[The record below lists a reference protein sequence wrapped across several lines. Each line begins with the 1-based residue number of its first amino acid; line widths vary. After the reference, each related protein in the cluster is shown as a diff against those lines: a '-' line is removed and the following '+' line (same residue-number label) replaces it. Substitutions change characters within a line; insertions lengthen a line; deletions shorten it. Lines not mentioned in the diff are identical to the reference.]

1 MNKYIIKAGKLALAV
16 TVVGLA
22 ACSDKFL
29 EEKKLYGK
37 YSDATVYNN
46 YETAQ
51 NRIDN
56 FYYQLLPG
64 QKEGDGMYAD
74 IVSTGSN
81 DDDACSTEEY
91 AGVSAWEDNTTI
103 LDYQILN
110 EKKWD
115 HLYVEFKE
123 NSPYGQI
130 RNINDAI
137 DGLQNHSTLS
147 DNEKNELLGQAYFF
161 RAWRYFTMV
170 RWHGGVPIIKEVQ
183 NALYSKSMDGSLIV
197 HRSTTKECI
206 DFICEDLDKAA
217 ELLPAQWG
225 RIASNWGR
233 VTKGT
238 ALALKGR
245 VLLLWASPLF
255 NRSDEPARWEAAYQ
269 ANETAR
275 KVLEESGYGLAYE
288 NNPGAATES
297 AANWGKMFL
306 NVQGSDGNV
315 NEAVFV
321 TLYNNL
327 SKQSDN
333 SEKNNGWEHGIRPKT
348 ASGGGGKSATAEIVD
363 LFPMADG
370 KRPGASTT
378 YNYDKKAFFANRDPR
393 FYRTFAFPGVKWTFD
408 GNPKDLLTAQL
419 NDLVY
424 PNITLKD
431 GYPYNGADYV
441 LWSYAWYKDATK
453 QDSETSSGWYAD
465 ALADSRRSVYVRKRS
480 DDSQLNAG
488 SPMYIYVDNNGK
500 CSFSQSGAPYMEMR
514 FAEVL
519 LNLAECAAATN
530 RGQEALDLL
539 KRIRSRVYD
548 PTTVDADY
556 GLVNGSRA
564 ENIEQVLY
572 ERQIELAYEGKRF
585 EDMRRWLLFDGGVGQ
600 AALSPTWEVKG
611 YGGDTWTFLGYKDA
625 DRPNKYGKNH
635 IIEMYAKE
643 LAAKDEDNGSD
654 PILAA
659 GINRPSPLDLS
670 KRADG
675 EQALIDFYTN
685 NLERKDRLEDNNT
698 DKVPTF
704 QPFYYFLGLCYSAM
718 YNDAA
723 LIQTIGWEDYS
734 HGGDGRYDPLETDPA
749 KLVID
754 TQYGK

>member
-1 MNKYIIKAGKLALAV
+1 MNKYIIKAGKLALVV

-91 AGVSAWEDNTTI
+91 AGVSAWEDNTNI

-147 DNEKNELLGQAYFF
+147 ENEKNELLGQAYFF

-170 RWHGGVPIIKEVQ
+170 RWYGGVPIIKEVQ

-225 RIASNWGR
+225 RVASNWGR

-245 VLLLWASPLF
+245 ALLLWASPLF

>member
-91 AGVSAWEDNTTI
+91 AGVSAWEDNTNI

-110 EKKWD
+110 SKKWD

-137 DGLQNHSTLS
+137 DGLQNLS
-147 DNEKNELLGQAYFF
+147 LIHISEKNELLGQAYFF

-170 RWHGGVPIIKEVQ
+170 RWYGGVPIIKEVQ

-225 RIASNWGR
+225 RVASNWGR

-245 VLLLWASPLF
+245 ALLLWASPLF

-556 GLVNGSRA
+556 GLINGSRA

-704 QPFYYFLGLCYSAM
+704 QPFYYFLGLCHSAM

>member
-91 AGVSAWEDNTTI
+91 AGVSAWEDNTNI

-110 EKKWD
+110 SKKWD

-245 VLLLWASPLF
+245 ALLLWASPLF

-370 KRPGASTT
+370 KRPGAST

>member
-91 AGVSAWEDNTTI
+91 AGVSAWEDNTNI

-110 EKKWD
+110 SKKWD

-245 VLLLWASPLF
+245 ALLLWASPLF

-269 ANETAR
+269 ANEAAR

-370 KRPGASTT
+370 KRPGAST

>member
-91 AGVSAWEDNTTI
+91 AGVSAWEDNTNI

-110 EKKWD
+110 SKKWD

-225 RIASNWGR
+225 RVASNWGR

-245 VLLLWASPLF
+245 ALLLWASPLF

-564 ENIEQVLY
+564 ETIEQVLY

>member
-1 MNKYIIKAGKLALAV
+1 
-16 TVVGLA
+16 
-22 ACSDKFL
+22 
-29 EEKKLYGK
+29 
-37 YSDATVYNN
+37 
-46 YETAQ
+46 
-51 NRIDN
+51 
-56 FYYQLLPG
+56 
-64 QKEGDGMYAD
+64 
-74 IVSTGSN
+74 
-81 DDDACSTEEY
+81 
-91 AGVSAWEDNTTI
+91 
-103 LDYQILN
+103 
-110 EKKWD
+110 
-115 HLYVEFKE
+115 
-123 NSPYGQI
+123 
-130 RNINDAI
+130 
-137 DGLQNHSTLS
+137 
-147 DNEKNELLGQAYFF
+147 
-161 RAWRYFTMV
+161 
-170 RWHGGVPIIKEVQ
+170 
-183 NALYSKSMDGSLIV
+183 MDGSLIV

-225 RIASNWGR
+225 RVASNWGR

-245 VLLLWASPLF
+245 ALLLWASPLF

-370 KRPGASTT
+370 KRPGAST

>member
-91 AGVSAWEDNTTI
+91 AGVSAWEDNTNI

-110 EKKWD
+110 SKKWD

-170 RWHGGVPIIKEVQ
+170 RWYGGVPIIKEVQ

-225 RIASNWGR
+225 RVASNWGR

>member
-245 VLLLWASPLF
+245 ALLLWASPLF

>member
-91 AGVSAWEDNTTI
+91 AGVSAWEDNTNI

-110 EKKWD
+110 SKKWD

-147 DNEKNELLGQAYFF
+147 ENEKNELLGQAYFF

-225 RIASNWGR
+225 RVASNWGR

-245 VLLLWASPLF
+245 ALLLWASPLF

-704 QPFYYFLGLCYSAM
+704 QPFYYFLGLCHSAM

>member
-91 AGVSAWEDNTTI
+91 AGVSAWEDNTNI

-110 EKKWD
+110 SKKWD

-225 RIASNWGR
+225 RVASNWGR

-556 GLVNGSRA
+556 GLINGSRA

>member
-91 AGVSAWEDNTTI
+91 AGVSAWEDNTNI

-110 EKKWD
+110 SKKWD

-170 RWHGGVPIIKEVQ
+170 RWYGGVPIIKEVQ

-225 RIASNWGR
+225 RVASNWGR

-453 QDSETSSGWYAD
+453 QDSETNSGWYAD

-556 GLVNGSRA
+556 GLINGSRA

>member
-91 AGVSAWEDNTTI
+91 AGVSAWEDNTNI

-110 EKKWD
+110 SKKWD

-147 DNEKNELLGQAYFF
+147 ENEKNELLGQAYFF

-170 RWHGGVPIIKEVQ
+170 RWYGGVPIIKEVQ

-225 RIASNWGR
+225 RVASNWGR

-245 VLLLWASPLF
+245 ALLLWASPLF

-453 QDSETSSGWYAD
+453 QDSETNSGWYAD

-556 GLVNGSRA
+556 GLINGSRA

>member
-91 AGVSAWEDNTTI
+91 AGVSAWEDNTNI

-110 EKKWD
+110 SKKWD

-225 RIASNWGR
+225 RVASNWGR

-245 VLLLWASPLF
+245 ALLLWASPLF

-585 EDMRRWLLFDGGVGQ
+585 EDMRRWLLFDGGIGQ

>member
-1 MNKYIIKAGKLALAV
+1 MNKFIIKAGKLALAV

-91 AGVSAWEDNTTI
+91 AGVSAWEDNTNI

-110 EKKWD
+110 SKKWD

-225 RIASNWGR
+225 RVASNWGR

-245 VLLLWASPLF
+245 ALLLWASPLF

>member
-1 MNKYIIKAGKLALAV
+1 
-16 TVVGLA
+16 
-22 ACSDKFL
+22 
-29 EEKKLYGK
+29 
-37 YSDATVYNN
+37 
-46 YETAQ
+46 
-51 NRIDN
+51 
-56 FYYQLLPG
+56 
-64 QKEGDGMYAD
+64 
-74 IVSTGSN
+74 
-81 DDDACSTEEY
+81 
-91 AGVSAWEDNTTI
+91 
-103 LDYQILN
+103 
-110 EKKWD
+110 
-115 HLYVEFKE
+115 
-123 NSPYGQI
+123 
-130 RNINDAI
+130 
-137 DGLQNHSTLS
+137 
-147 DNEKNELLGQAYFF
+147 
-161 RAWRYFTMV
+161 MV

-225 RIASNWGR
+225 RVASNWGR

-245 VLLLWASPLF
+245 ALLLWASPLF

-704 QPFYYFLGLCYSAM
+704 QPFYYFLGLCHSAM

>member
-1 MNKYIIKAGKLALAV
+1 MNKYIIKAGKLALVV

-225 RIASNWGR
+225 RVASNWGR

-245 VLLLWASPLF
+245 ALLLWASPLF

>member
-91 AGVSAWEDNTTI
+91 AGVSAWEDNTNI

-110 EKKWD
+110 SKKWD

-225 RIASNWGR
+225 RVASNWGR

-306 NVQGSDGNV
+306 NVQGSDGIV

>member
-91 AGVSAWEDNTTI
+91 AGVSAWEDNTNI

-110 EKKWD
+110 SKKWD

-147 DNEKNELLGQAYFF
+147 ENEKNELLGQAYFF

-170 RWHGGVPIIKEVQ
+170 RWYGGVPIIKEVQ

-225 RIASNWGR
+225 RVASNWGR

-245 VLLLWASPLF
+245 ALLLWASPLF

-453 QDSETSSGWYAD
+453 QDSETNSGWYAD

>member
-91 AGVSAWEDNTTI
+91 AGVSAWEDNTNI

-110 EKKWD
+110 SKKWD

-147 DNEKNELLGQAYFF
+147 ENEKNELLGQAYFF

-170 RWHGGVPIIKEVQ
+170 RWYGGVPIIKEVQ

-225 RIASNWGR
+225 RVASNWGR

-453 QDSETSSGWYAD
+453 QDSETNSGWYAD

-556 GLVNGSRA
+556 GLVNGSRE

>member
-91 AGVSAWEDNTTI
+91 AGVSAWEDNTNI

-110 EKKWD
+110 SKKWD

-170 RWHGGVPIIKEVQ
+170 RWYGGVPIIKEVQ

-225 RIASNWGR
+225 RVASNWGR

-245 VLLLWASPLF
+245 ALLLWASPLF

-453 QDSETSSGWYAD
+453 QDSETNSGWYAD

>member
-225 RIASNWGR
+225 RVASNWGR

-245 VLLLWASPLF
+245 ALLLWASPLF

-370 KRPGASTT
+370 KRPGAST

>member
-91 AGVSAWEDNTTI
+91 AGVSAWEDNTNI

-110 EKKWD
+110 SKKWD

-147 DNEKNELLGQAYFF
+147 ENEKNELLGQAYFF

-225 RIASNWGR
+225 RVASNWGR

-245 VLLLWASPLF
+245 ALLLWASPLF

-297 AANWGKMFL
+297 AANWGKIFL

-370 KRPGASTT
+370 KRPGAST

>member
-1 MNKYIIKAGKLALAV
+1 
-16 TVVGLA
+16 
-22 ACSDKFL
+22 
-29 EEKKLYGK
+29 
-37 YSDATVYNN
+37 
-46 YETAQ
+46 
-51 NRIDN
+51 
-56 FYYQLLPG
+56 
-64 QKEGDGMYAD
+64 
-74 IVSTGSN
+74 
-81 DDDACSTEEY
+81 
-91 AGVSAWEDNTTI
+91 
-103 LDYQILN
+103 
-110 EKKWD
+110 
-115 HLYVEFKE
+115 
-123 NSPYGQI
+123 
-130 RNINDAI
+130 
-137 DGLQNHSTLS
+137 
-147 DNEKNELLGQAYFF
+147 
-161 RAWRYFTMV
+161 
-170 RWHGGVPIIKEVQ
+170 
-183 NALYSKSMDGSLIV
+183 
-197 HRSTTKECI
+197 
-206 DFICEDLDKAA
+206 
-217 ELLPAQWG
+217 
-225 RIASNWGR
+225 
-233 VTKGT
+233 
-238 ALALKGR
+238 
-245 VLLLWASPLF
+245 
-255 NRSDEPARWEAAYQ
+255 
-269 ANETAR
+269 
-275 KVLEESGYGLAYE
+275 LEESGYGLAYE

-704 QPFYYFLGLCYSAM
+704 QPFYYFLGLCHSAM

>member
-1 MNKYIIKAGKLALAV
+1 MNKYIIKAGKLALVV

-91 AGVSAWEDNTTI
+91 AGVSAWEDNTNI

-225 RIASNWGR
+225 RVASNWGR

-245 VLLLWASPLF
+245 ALLLWASPLF

-370 KRPGASTT
+370 KRPGAST

>member
-1 MNKYIIKAGKLALAV
+1 MNKYIIKAGKLALVV

-91 AGVSAWEDNTTI
+91 AGVSAWEDNTNI

-110 EKKWD
+110 SKKWD

-147 DNEKNELLGQAYFF
+147 ENEKNELLGQAYFF

-170 RWHGGVPIIKEVQ
+170 RWYGGVPIIKEVQ

-225 RIASNWGR
+225 RVASNWGR

-453 QDSETSSGWYAD
+453 QDSETNSGWYAD

-556 GLVNGSRA
+556 GLINGSRA

>member
-91 AGVSAWEDNTTI
+91 AGVSAWEDNTNI

-110 EKKWD
+110 SKKWD

-147 DNEKNELLGQAYFF
+147 ENEKNELLGQAYFF

-225 RIASNWGR
+225 RVASNWGR

>member
-91 AGVSAWEDNTTI
+91 AGVSAWEDNTNI

-110 EKKWD
+110 SKKWD

-147 DNEKNELLGQAYFF
+147 ENEKNELLGQAYFF

-225 RIASNWGR
+225 RVASNWGR

-245 VLLLWASPLF
+245 ALLLWASPLF

-370 KRPGASTT
+370 KRPGAST

>member
-91 AGVSAWEDNTTI
+91 AGVSAWEDNTNI

-110 EKKWD
+110 SKKWD

-147 DNEKNELLGQAYFF
+147 ENEKNELLGQAYFF

-170 RWHGGVPIIKEVQ
+170 RWYGGVPIIKEVQ

-225 RIASNWGR
+225 RVASNWGR

-453 QDSETSSGWYAD
+453 QDSETNSGWYAD

-556 GLVNGSRA
+556 GLINGSRA

>member
-1 MNKYIIKAGKLALAV
+1 MNKYIIKAGKLALVV

-91 AGVSAWEDNTTI
+91 AGVSAWEDNTNI

-110 EKKWD
+110 SKKWD

-225 RIASNWGR
+225 RVASNWGR

-245 VLLLWASPLF
+245 ALLLWASPLF

-370 KRPGASTT
+370 KRPGAST

>member
-225 RIASNWGR
+225 RVASNWGR

-245 VLLLWASPLF
+245 ALLLWASPLF